1 MISNQEEKIMFTP
14 TNLFAAATAA
24 LILASATQSFAET
37 GTRDLAIEEANRQ
50 LVIGFYS
57 QVFNEHDLAGASEF
71 VANDYVQHNPTVA
84 TGKEAFVEFAAGLLA
99 ANPDTHGRIV
109 RSAAEGDLVWLHVH
123 AGGNEDG
130 TGGLAIIDIFR
141 VEDGKITEHW
151 DVLQPVPAEAAN
163 ENTMF

>member
-1 MISNQEEKIMFTP
+1 MFNP
-14 TNLFAAATAA
+14 AKLFTAATVA
-24 LILASATQSFAET
+24 LTLATATQTYAET
-37 GTRDLAIEEANRQ
+37 GTRDLAAEEANRQ

-57 QVFNEHDLAGASEF
+57 QVFNEHDVAGASEF
-71 VANDYVQHNPTVA
+71 IADDYIQHNPGVA
-84 TGKEAFVEFAAGLLA
+84 TGKAAFVEFVTGLLA
-99 ANPDTHGRIV
+99 ATPNAHGRIV

-130 TGGLAIIDIFR
+130 TGGLAIIDVFR
-141 VEDGKITEHW
+141 VEDGKIAEHW